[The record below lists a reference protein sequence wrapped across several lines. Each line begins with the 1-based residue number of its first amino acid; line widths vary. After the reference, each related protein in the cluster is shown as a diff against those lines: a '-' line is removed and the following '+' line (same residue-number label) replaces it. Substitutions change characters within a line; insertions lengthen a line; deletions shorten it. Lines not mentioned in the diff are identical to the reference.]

1 MARAALAKHPVA
13 MTDFVTDPLEGL
25 RVQAPRTGLAQ
36 LGRDALY
43 LTLGLLTSIVAFAV
57 WVAGLTLS
65 LSLAVFIV
73 GLPVIL
79 ASAIAFRWTA
89 ELDRLNAVLVRGR
102 RIRGTYRD
110 HRGERFFVRLRTT
123 LGDPQT
129 WRDLLWLV
137 LHSVI
142 GFTFGVVA
150 VSLIASVLGILILPA
165 WYWAIPDG
173 VQFGLRTVDSL
184 WEAFAT
190 AALAIPLGLATA
202 GLVRAMALGE
212 AGLASAFLG

>member
-1 MARAALAKHPVA
+1 M
-13 MTDFVTDPLEGL
+13 
-25 RVQAPRTGLAQ
+25 
-36 LGRDALY
+36 
-43 LTLGLLTSIVAFAV
+43 
-57 WVAGLTLS
+57 
-65 LSLAVFIV
+65 
-73 GLPVIL
+73 
-79 ASAIAFRWTA
+79 
-89 ELDRLNAVLVRGR
+89 
-102 RIRGTYRD
+102 
-110 HRGERFFVRLRTT
+110 
-123 LGDPQT
+123 
-129 WRDLLWLV
+129 